1 MQQNIP
7 SAATWWRLADTP
19 DQTEMFFC
27 VFFLILSINH
37 IISQSRQLCQLG
49 TDADWQAISG
59 QVLEL
64 SQNKISKWE
73 KEWRPCSKGW
83 NVNILKKKKKKK
95 KSTKNQH
102 IKNPSTQEGKSSEG
116 MLRATTERL
125 GGKLKGAATLHYIF
139 ISACIS
145 WCRWITA
152 TSSICCFEQSKG
164 HYVNSIVLQFH

>member
-37 IISQSRQLCQLG
+37 IISQSRQPCQLG

-64 SQNKISKWE
+64 SQNKILKWE

-83 NVNILKKKKKKK
+83 NVNILKKKKKLK
-95 KSTKNQH
+95 T
-102 IKNPSTQEGKSSEG
+102 PSTHKGKSSEG
-116 MLRATTERL
+116 MLRATTQIVRE
-125 GGKLKGAATLHYIF
+125 KLQGAASLHYIL

-145 WCRWITA
+145 
-152 TSSICCFEQSKG
+152 FVG
-164 HYVNSIVLQFH
+164 G

>member
-37 IISQSRQLCQLG
+37 IISQSRQPCQLG

-83 NVNILKKKKKKK
+83 NVNILKIILIKKKNQLKK
-95 KSTKNQH
+95 TPH
-102 IKNPSTQEGKSSEG
+102 TTHEGKSSEG
-116 MLRATTERL
+116 MLTATTQRL
-125 GGKLKGAATLHYIF
+125 REKLKGAATLHYIF
-139 ISACIS
+139 ISARIS

-152 TSSICCFEQSKG
+152 TSSIRCFE
-164 HYVNSIVLQFH
+164 

>member
-27 VFFLILSINH
+27 MFFLILSINH
-37 IISQSRQLCQLG
+37 IISQSRQPCQLG

-73 KEWRPCSKGW
+73 KEWGPCSKGW
-83 NVNILKKKKKKK
+83 NVNILKKKKNPQKKTHNK
-95 KSTKNQH
+95 KPLSTH
-102 IKNPSTQEGKSSEG
+102 EGKSSEG
-116 MLRATTERL
+116 MLRATTQRL
-125 GGKLKGAATLHYIF
+125 QEKLKRAATLHYIL
-139 ISACIS
+139 ISARIS
-145 WCRWITA
+145 WCQWITA
-152 TSSICCFEQSKG
+152 TSSMQFWIESKG

>member
-37 IISQSRQLCQLG
+37 IISQSRQPCQLG

-73 KEWRPCSKGW
+73 KKWRPCSKGW
-83 NVNILKKKKKKK
+83 NVNILKNKKKQHTHTQKKNHN
-95 KSTKNQH
+95 TH
-102 IKNPSTQEGKSSEG
+102 EGKSSEG
-116 MLRATTERL
+116 VLRATAQIL
-125 GGKLKGAATLHYIF
+125 GEKLKGAATSHYI
-139 ISACIS
+139 IIPACIS
-145 WCRWITA
+145 WCWRITA
-152 TSSICCFEQSKG
+152 TSSICCFE
-164 HYVNSIVLQFH
+164 